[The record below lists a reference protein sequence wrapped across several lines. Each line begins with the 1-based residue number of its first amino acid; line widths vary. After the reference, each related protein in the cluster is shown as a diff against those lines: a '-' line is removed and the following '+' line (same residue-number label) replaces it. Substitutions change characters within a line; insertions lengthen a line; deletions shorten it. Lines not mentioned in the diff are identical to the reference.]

1 MIIYGKQVSIYALE
15 HHFDDIEAVYIS
27 KKEVLP
33 STLLKKFGSKIK
45 ITQNRWLQ
53 SLTKGGNHQGIALK
67 IKEFTQTP
75 FSQMKEENFLV
86 VLDGLTDVGNIGSI
100 VRSSYCLG
108 VDGVIACG
116 VNQLNFPA
124 IVRSSSGSMLDMPFL
139 VEKNIL
145 DILNEL
151 KMKGFTLYGA
161 SMDGEAIESK
171 TFKQKRVLV
180 LGSEGKGI
188 SKRAKSKLD
197 ETISITMQRD
207 FDSLNVSAAAAII
220 IHRMGYGIE

>member
-1 MIIYGKQVSIYALE
+1 MIIYGKQASIYALK
-15 HHFDDIEAVYIS
+15 HHSEDVEKIYIS

-33 STLLKKFGSKIK
+33 SELLKRFGSRVK

-53 SLTKGGNHQGIALK
+53 SLTKGGNHQGIA
-67 IKEFTQTP
+67 IKMREFAQSTL
-75 FSQMKEENFLV
+75 SQMRDGDFLV

-124 IVRSSSGSMLDMPFL
+124 IVRSSSGALLDMPFL
-139 VEKNIL
+139 VKRNIL

-151 KMKGFTLYGA
+151 KMDGFSLYGA
-161 SMDGEAIESK
+161 SMEGEPIENK
-171 TFKQKRVLV
+171 IFKKRRVLV
-180 LGSEGKGI
+180 LGSEDRGI
-188 SKRAKSKLD
+188 SKRAKAKLS
-197 ETISITMQRD
+197 ETVSIKMQRD